1 MQYLTIEEVLRLHDR
16 VIEQTGG
23 STGIRDR
30 GALESAIAQPLMS
43 FGGEELYPTLAD
55 KAAAF
60 GFSLTM
66 NHPFVDGNKR
76 TAHAAMEVF
85 LVLNGL
91 EIHATVD
98 DQESVMLALAAG
110 TLNREMF
117 TQWLHQHVGL
127 KKR

>member
-1 MQYLTIEEVLRLHDR
+1 MRYLTIEEVLKLHDR

-117 TQWLHQHVGL
+117 TQWLNQHVGL

>member
-1 MQYLTIEEVLRLHDR
+1 MRYLTFEEVLRLHDR

-23 STGIRDR
+23 SAGIRDR
-30 GALESAIAQPLMS
+30 GALESAIAQLLMS
-43 FGGEELYPTLAD
+43 FGGEELYSTLVD

-66 NHPFVDGNKR
+66 NHTFIDGNKR
-76 TAHAAMEVF
+76 TSHAAIEVF

-91 EIHATVD
+91 EIHASID
-98 DQESVMLALAAG
+98 DQESVMLDLASG

-117 TQWLHQHVGL
+117 TQWLHQNVGL
-127 KKR
+127 IKR